1 MLREILMI
9 KLPLKLQP
17 WLPASHAY
25 KPILLSIITA
35 LSSPM
40 SLADETNHVALPSE
54 LVTIN
59 TINLDTDQHILPVK
73 VLISD
78 DQSLQNESIELPA
91 IQVTG
96 ERFKQ
101 SRSSVSSKTG
111 GSAYQF
117 DSNDIKNLPSGEN
130 TPLNEVLLQAPGV
143 VNDSYGQLH
152 VRGDHANTQYRIND
166 IVLPEGLSGFGQA
179 LDTRFAH
186 NINLL
191 TGALPAEYGFRT
203 SGVVEITT
211 KGNYNEGGNIDLYG
225 GSNNTYNPSI
235 QFGGTDGNFSYYV
248 NGSYLTNNLGI
259 ENPTSS
265 INPIHDNT
273 KQEKG
278 FVFLNYFIDNST
290 SLSFIGGTYSGKF
303 QIPNNPGQTPNT
315 DNLTTLD
322 LPRGYN
328 SSTLND
334 QQSETSRFGV
344 LALQGSLTE
353 KLDYQLALFTRYS
366 SFQYV
371 PDVVGNLVFNSEAS
385 DIFRSSFSTGLQVD
399 SSYHLNDANIVKFGL
414 LGSVENIQSN
424 NTSSVFPI
432 SSGSISSP
440 VVNIVDNNP
449 KNGNTLMGIYLQD
462 AWKVNNKLTV
472 NYGARFDAVDAFIS
486 EHQLSPRVGLVYKV
500 TDQTTFHTGYARYFT
515 PPPTE
520 LVSSSTLALFQGTT
534 GQTTSL
540 LNSPVKSERGDYL
553 DTGLSHQLTPA
564 LSLGIDTYYKKT
576 KNTVDEGQFGPA
588 LLLTPFNYGEGRIYG
603 VELTANY
610 KLDNFSTYANF
621 ARNIS
626 QAKDIVS
633 GQYLFN
639 QATLNYAANN
649 WINVDHAQSL
659 TISSGGSYVLP
670 DGIRLKG
677 DLIFASGLRN
687 GFANTTSLPSY
698 TVFNLGASQKL
709 KMPSFGDAE
718 VRLVINNLFDRIY
731 EIRDGTGIGVFA
743 PQYGPRRGLFIGL
756 SKSF

>member
-1 MLREILMI
+1 MI

>member
-1 MLREILMI
+1 LLREILMI
-9 KLPLKLQP
+9 KLPLKLQS

-265 INPIHDNT
+265 INSNHDNT

>member
-1 MLREILMI
+1 MI

-40 SLADETNHVALPSE
+40 SLADETNHVTLPSE

-315 DNLTTLD
+315 DNLTTLG

-385 DIFRSSFSTGLQVD
+385 DIFRSSFSKGLQVD

-432 SSGSISSP
+432 SSGNISSP

>member
-1 MLREILMI
+1 MI

-414 LGSVENIQSN
+414 LG
-424 NTSSVFPI
+424 
-432 SSGSISSP
+432 
-440 VVNIVDNNP
+440 IVDNNP

-743 PQYGPRRGLFIGL
+743 PQYGPRRGVFIGL

>member
-9 KLPLKLQP
+9 KLPLKLQS

-315 DNLTTLD
+315 DNLTTLG

-385 DIFRSSFSTGLQVD
+385 DIFRSSFSKGLQVD

-432 SSGSISSP
+432 SSGNISSP

>member
-1 MLREILMI
+1 LLREILMI
-9 KLPLKLQP
+9 KLPLKLQS

>member
-1 MLREILMI
+1 MI
-9 KLPLKLQP
+9 KLPLKLQS

-265 INPIHDNT
+265 INSNHDNT

>member
-1 MLREILMI
+1 LLREILMI

-265 INPIHDNT
+265 INSNHDNT

>member
-1 MLREILMI
+1 MI
-9 KLPLKLQP
+9 KLPLKLQS

>member
-1 MLREILMI
+1 M
-9 KLPLKLQP
+9 
-17 WLPASHAY
+17 
-25 KPILLSIITA
+25 TA

-40 SLADETNHVALPSE
+40 SLADEATDVVLPSAS
-54 LVTIN
+54 VPIN
-59 TINLDTDQHILPVK
+59 PINLETDQHIAPAK
-73 VLISD
+73 VLIGG
-78 DQSLQNESIELPA
+78 DQSLKRESIELPA

-101 SRSSVSSKTG
+101 SRNSVSPQTG

-117 DSNDIKNLPSGEN
+117 DTNDIKNLPSGEN
-130 TPLNEVLLQAPGV
+130 TPINEVLLQAPGV

-152 VRGDHANTQYRIND
+152 IRGDHANTQYRING
-166 IVLPEGLSGFGQA
+166 IILPEGLSGFGQV
-179 LDTRFAH
+179 LDTRFAQ

-191 TGALPAEYGFRT
+191 TGALPAEFGLRT
-203 SGVVEITT
+203 SGVIEITT

-225 GSNNTYNPSI
+225 GSNNTYNPSV
-235 QFGGTDGNFSYYV
+235 QYGGVDGNFSYYI
-248 NGSYLTNNLGI
+248 NGSYLTNNIGI

-265 INPIHDNT
+265 INPIHDKT
-273 KQEKG
+273 KQKKG
-278 FVFLNYFIDNST
+278 FIYLNYFIDNST
-290 SLSFIGGTYSGKF
+290 SLSFIGGSYSGKF
-303 QIPNNPGQTPNT
+303 QMPNNPGQVPNNT
-315 DNLTTLD
+315 NLFNLG
-322 LPRGYN
+322 LPSGYN

-344 LALQGSLTE
+344 LALQRSLTD
-353 KLDYQLALFTRYS
+353 KLDYQFALFTRYS

-371 PDVVGNLVFNSEAS
+371 PDVIGNLVFNGEAS
-385 DIFRSSFSTGLQVD
+385 DIFRSNFSTGLQAD
-399 SSYHLNDANIVKFGL
+399 SSYHLNDANTIKFGM

-424 NTSSVFPI
+424 NTSTVFPVI
-432 SSGSISSP
+432 NGNILSP
-440 VVNIVDNNP
+440 AINIVDNNH
-449 KNGNTLMGIYLQD
+449 KNGNKLMGIYLQD
-462 AWKVNNKLTV
+462 AWKVNSKLTV
-472 NYGARFDAVDAFIS
+472 NYGARFDAVDAFVS
-486 EHQLSPRVGLVYKV
+486 EHQLSPRIGLVYKV

-534 GQTTSL
+534 GQTIST

-553 DTGLSHQLTPA
+553 DAGLTHQLTPT
-564 LSLGIDTYYKKT
+564 LSLGVDTYYKKT
-576 KNTVDEGQFGPA
+576 TNTVDEGQFGPA
-588 LLLTPFNYGEGRIYG
+588 LLLTPFNYGQGRIYG

-610 KLDNFSTYANF
+610 KLDDVSAYANL
-621 ARNIS
+621 ARNVS

-633 GQYLFN
+633 GQYLFD
-639 QATLNYAANN
+639 QTTLNYAASN

-659 TISSGGSYVLP
+659 TISSGGSYVLS

-687 GFANTTSLPSY
+687 GFANTKSLPSY
-698 TVFNLGASQKL
+698 TVLNLGASQKL
-709 KMPSFGDAE
+709 KMPSFGDVE

-743 PQYGPRRGLFIGL
+743 PQYGPRRGLFMGL

>member
-1 MLREILMI
+1 MI

-315 DNLTTLD
+315 DNLTTLG

-385 DIFRSSFSTGLQVD
+385 DIFRSSFSKGLQVD

-432 SSGSISSP
+432 SSGNISSP

>member
-1 MLREILMI
+1 MI

-290 SLSFIGGTYSGKF
+290 SLSFICGTYSGKF

>member
-1 MLREILMI
+1 
-9 KLPLKLQP
+9 
-17 WLPASHAY
+17 
-25 KPILLSIITA
+25 
-35 LSSPM
+35 
-40 SLADETNHVALPSE
+40 
-54 LVTIN
+54 
-59 TINLDTDQHILPVK
+59 
-73 VLISD
+73 
-78 DQSLQNESIELPA
+78 
-91 IQVTG
+91 
-96 ERFKQ
+96 
-101 SRSSVSSKTG
+101 
-111 GSAYQF
+111 
-117 DSNDIKNLPSGEN
+117 
-130 TPLNEVLLQAPGV
+130 
-143 VNDSYGQLH
+143 
-152 VRGDHANTQYRIND
+152 
-166 IVLPEGLSGFGQA
+166 
-179 LDTRFAH
+179 
-186 NINLL
+186 
-191 TGALPAEYGFRT
+191 
-203 SGVVEITT
+203 
-211 KGNYNEGGNIDLYG
+211 
-225 GSNNTYNPSI
+225 
-235 QFGGTDGNFSYYV
+235 
-248 NGSYLTNNLGI
+248 
-259 ENPTSS
+259 
-265 INPIHDNT
+265 
-273 KQEKG
+273 
-278 FVFLNYFIDNST
+278 
-290 SLSFIGGTYSGKF
+290 
-303 QIPNNPGQTPNT
+303 
-315 DNLTTLD
+315 
-322 LPRGYN
+322 
-328 SSTLND
+328 
-334 QQSETSRFGV
+334 
-344 LALQGSLTE
+344 
-353 KLDYQLALFTRYS
+353 
-366 SFQYV
+366 V

-385 DIFRSSFSTGLQVD
+385 DIFRSSFSKGLQVD

-432 SSGSISSP
+432 SSGNISSP

>member
-1 MLREILMI
+1 MI

-40 SLADETNHVALPSE
+40 SLADETNHVTLPSE

-315 DNLTTLD
+315 DNLTTLG

-371 PDVVGNLVFNSEAS
+371 PDVIGNLVFNSEAS
-385 DIFRSSFSTGLQVD
+385 DIFRSSFSKGLQVD

-432 SSGSISSP
+432 SSGNISSP